1 MKRLLLVLL
10 SLLILLSSAGCS
22 SHEPVQLAATTL
34 PVYEFTHRLCDGT
47 ELRVGRLVTES
58 ISCLHDYS
66 LQVSQMQMIEDADC
80 VIISGGGLED
90 SLGNILTGCD
100 IIDPSKEMSLLC
112 PEHGHEESHQGH
124 HHETDPHYWLSP
136 NYAKTMAKNICQ
148 GLCLRYP
155 QHTSIFEENLTALL
169 EDLNHLQA
177 YGEDALS
184 KLSKRQLITF
194 HDGFSYFAQ
203 SFGLTILES
212 VEEESGSEASAAEI
226 IHLLDMIEAHS
237 LPAIFI
243 EENGS
248 DACAGIIQSEIGIP
262 IYTLDM
268 AISGNSYFDAMYRN
282 IDTIKEALG

>member
-112 PEHGHEESHQGH
+112 PEHGHEEPHQGH